1 MKPRLLILLSVF
13 SLLALGVSPPVMGAA
28 QAQDA
33 VKEKPQKPKKP
44 KTRRSEVL
52 GSAAFRLIEKAR
64 ELAEQGKYDAAL
76 VPLQQI
82 LDGDKF
88 KPYEKAVAMQSMGFV
103 HADKNDYPATIAAF
117 EQAVATGDLPQAI
130 VARLTYNLAQLYL
143 AEAKPQKALAFFEQ
157 WFDTQNNEPD
167 AAAFALKAQ
176 IYLTLDDMRQA
187 EQAIRKALLKVKEPQ
202 QSWTRILLSVLLQ
215 EARYEEARP
224 VLEDAVEIWPGV
236 KIFWQQLAA
245 VYDELGAEKLGFVA
259 LRAMHV
265 QGMLT
270 SSQELAAM
278 AQLYLYH
285 NVPIKAAAILQ
296 SGLDGGTIKKT
307 EENYDLLAQAYMHA
321 REWGKSIAPL
331 MQAAEMSDKGKF
343 YAQLAQAYV
352 QDEEWRKAE
361 QALVK
366 ALDKGGLDN
375 PADSWLLLGIARYRL
390 EEFDAAIKAFRKAG
404 DDDDVAKDAFRWIRT
419 IERRLAAKRRA
430 ADEATAARGDG

>member
-13 SLLALGVSPPVMGAA
+13 SLLALGTSPPAMGAA
-28 QAQDA
+28 QAKDA

-52 GSAAFRLIEKAR
+52 GSVAFRLIEKAR

-103 HADKNDYPATIAAF
+103 HADKNDYPASIAAF
-117 EQAVATGDLPQAI
+117 ERAMATGDLPQAI
-130 VARLTYNLAQLYL
+130 MLRLTYNLARLYL
-143 AEAKPQKALAFFEQ
+143 AEGNPQKALALLGQ
-157 WFDTQNNEPD
+157 WFDAQDNEPGAD
-167 AAAFALKAQ
+167 AFALKAQ
-176 IYLTLDDMRQA
+176 IYLMLDALRPA
-187 EQAIRKALLKVKEPQ
+187 EQAIQKALSKAREPNRE
-202 QSWTRILLSVLLQ
+202 WTQILLSVLLQ
-215 EARYEEARP
+215 EARYKEARP
-224 VLEDAVEIWPGV
+224 VLEAAVERWPGI

-245 VYDELGAEKLGFVA
+245 VYDALGEEKLGFVA

-285 NVPIKAAAILQ
+285 DVPIKAAAILQ
-296 SGLDGGTIKKT
+296 TGLDGGTIKKT
-307 EENYDLLAQAYMHA
+307 EKNYELLAQAYMHA
-321 REWGKSIAPL
+321 REWGRSIAPL
-331 MQAAEMSDKGKF
+331 TRAAEMSDKGKF
-343 YAQLAQAYV
+343 YAQLAQSYV

-361 QALVK
+361 RALVK
-366 ALDKGGLDN
+366 ALDKGGLDKA
-375 PADSWLLLGIARYRL
+375 ADSWLLLGIARYRL

-430 ADEATAARGDG
+430 ADEAKAARGDG

>member
-13 SLLALGVSPPVMGAA
+13 SLLALGVSPPVMCAA
-28 QAQDA
+28 HAQDA

-157 WFDTQNNEPD
+157 WFDTQNNEQD

-202 QSWTRILLSVLLQ
+202 QSWTRILL
-215 EARYEEARP
+215 
-224 VLEDAVEIWPGV
+224 
-236 KIFWQQLAA
+236 
-245 VYDELGAEKLGFVA
+245 
-259 LRAMHV
+259 
-265 QGMLT
+265 
-270 SSQELAAM
+270 
-278 AQLYLYH
+278 
-285 NVPIKAAAILQ
+285 
-296 SGLDGGTIKKT
+296 
-307 EENYDLLAQAYMHA
+307 
-321 REWGKSIAPL
+321 
-331 MQAAEMSDKGKF
+331 
-343 YAQLAQAYV
+343 
-352 QDEEWRKAE
+352 
-361 QALVK
+361 
-366 ALDKGGLDN
+366 
-375 PADSWLLLGIARYRL
+375 
-390 EEFDAAIKAFRKAG
+390 
-404 DDDDVAKDAFRWIRT
+404 
-419 IERRLAAKRRA
+419 
-430 ADEATAARGDG
+430 